1 MLTLL
6 IESLVPEIKPIK
18 IYAEVFEKNFGKYPC
33 GYGIPEFKNHQA
45 SSNLIVCPKF
55 EKVVIVKVPAKCACG
70 SIEVKPK
77 IVKAPEFK
85 ELPYESKVVKEEF
98 VKESIYGKEGY
109 GKEGYGKEGYGYG
122 KLY

>member
-1 MLTLL
+1 MQ
-6 IESLVPEIKPIK
+6 IRRK
-18 IYAEVFEKNFGKYPC
+18 EVSPVIIIQEVLKNLR
-33 GYGIPEFKNHQA
+33 I
-45 SSNLIVCPKF
+45 L

-109 GKEGYGKEGYGYG
+109 GKEGYGYG